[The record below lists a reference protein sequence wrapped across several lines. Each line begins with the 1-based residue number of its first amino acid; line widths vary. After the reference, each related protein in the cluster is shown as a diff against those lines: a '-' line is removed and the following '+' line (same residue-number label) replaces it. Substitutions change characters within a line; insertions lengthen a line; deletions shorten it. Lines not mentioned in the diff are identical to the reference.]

1 MAQKILVAYATRA
14 GSTREIAGAIGEEL
28 ERQDLAVDVIDCR
41 EVTELAPYQAVIIGS
56 PVYMGKLL
64 PEIPK
69 FAKKHEG
76 SFVSRPVAGFVV
88 GIPLAE
94 PTPGNLTRAR
104 ALLDDA
110 LKPAEVRDFGL
121 FTGRLEADRL
131 SFWQRKLSEV
141 MKAKFG
147 DFRDPEAIRR
157 WAEHLP
163 GSLGLDEA

>member
-1 MAQKILVAYATRA
+1 MAQKILVVYATRA
-14 GSTREIAGAIGEEL
+14 GSTREIAGAIGREL
-28 ERQDLAVDVIDCR
+28 ERQDLAVDVLDCR
-41 EVTELAPYQAVIIGS
+41 EVTDLSPYQAVIIGS

-64 PEIPK
+64 PEIRT
-69 FAKKHEG
+69 FAKKHEEA
-76 SFVSRPVAGFVV
+76 FASRPVAGFVV

-94 PTPGNLTRAR
+94 PTPENLKRAR

-121 FTGRLEADRL
+121 FSGRLEADRL
-131 SFWQRKLSEV
+131 SFWKRKLSEL

-163 GSLGLDEA
+163 GSLRLDEA